1 MGTTVLMWLVAAFM
15 AVALHC
21 IPTRKLWNP
30 QIPGF
35 CINFTLFFQIIEPI
49 NCLQEFVIAL
59 MPICV
64 IQRLQLDLT
73 QKLSLALI
81 FSLGI
86 L

>member
-1 MGTTVLMWLVAAFM
+1 MWLVAFWL
-15 AVALHC
+15 AVTLHC
-21 IPTRKLWNP
+21 IPPKKLWNP
-30 QIPGF
+30 QISGV

-49 NCLQEFVIAL
+49 NCFQEFVIAL
-59 MPICV
+59 MPIGV
-64 IQRLQLDLT
+64 IQRLHLDIS